1 MMDAVAIRG
10 RGVAPPA
17 PDDLED
23 RFPGRWNARRPFHD
37 EARSAI
43 AAIEQAM
50 RHAGWLTAL
59 PVVGGLVVGCDL
71 AGLEPARRLARALR
85 ADAPGPLSPSDFLY
99 ALPSSIAATAGVALG
114 LADYQATYVE
124 GGLAGI
130 HAAHHAAELVATGR
144 AKRMVAVAVTRVGGD
159 AAGWLG
165 ALDTTLAVAWCLDLE
180 AGHGVPE
187 IRLDDALPD
196 REAASEAVLLD
207 LAPAVRDR
215 AAPGLLALDRLLDG
229 PASTVRVVH
238 HDRVLGGTIAMTVR
252 IHPRIRPL

>member
-50 RHAGWLTAL
+50 RHAGWLAAL

-71 AGLEPARRLARALR
+71 AGLEPARRLACALR
-85 ADAPGPLSPSDFLY
+85 ANSPGPLSPGDFLY

-130 HAAHHAAELVATGR
+130 HAVQHAAELVATRR
-144 AKRMVAVAVTRVGGD
+144 AERMVALAVTRVGGD

-165 ALDTTLAVAWCLDLE
+165 ALDSTLAVAWCLDRE
-180 AGHGVPE
+180 AGHAVPE
-187 IRLDDALPD
+187 IRLDGATPD
-196 REAASEAVLLD
+196 RETESEALLPD
-207 LAPAVRDR
+207 LASPLRDR

-229 PASTVRVVH
+229 PTSTTRVVH
-238 HDRVLGGTIAMTVR
+238 RDRVLGGAVAMTVR
-252 IHPRIRPL
+252 VHPRNRPL